1 MRRVVLAS
9 CLFAVALAAA
19 PASADRLQELRGVE
33 DQSTV
38 NLVTTGRKSGQPR
51 TVTIWFVHDAGRI
64 YVQSGKDGKTDWYRN
79 VLAKPEVTLELEG
92 LTVQGKARP
101 IDDPGEAERIHQLFR
116 DKYLTARVMSWI
128 GAGGFGQGKVVA
140 IDVE

>member
-1 MRRVVLAS
+1 MRHVALAS
-9 CLFAVALAAA
+9 CLFAVALGAA

-64 YVQSGKDGKTDWYRN
+64 TCSRKGRKDRL
-79 VLAKPEVTLELEG
+79 VS
-92 LTVQGKARP
+92 QRARQ
-101 IDDPGEAERIHQLFR
+101 AE
-116 DKYLTARVMSWI
+116 
-128 GAGGFGQGKVVA
+128 
-140 IDVE
+140 